1 MNRIFTLSMGK
12 LLVLLSVSLCLSA
25 CVSNLSGEA
34 YTKEEARKV
43 QRVKLGTVEHHRLVI
58 IEGDQEIGGAAGT
71 IAGGI
76 AGSTV
81 GDGRGGNIAAIAG
94 AVVGA
99 AIGTRAEEKITRKQ
113 GIEYTVRLDNGQLIA
128 IVQQLNENE
137 TPLGKGAR
145 VQVISGENSRV
156 VAYN

>member
-1 MNRIFTLSMGK
+1 MNRILTLNMGK
-12 LLVLLSVSLCLSA
+12 LLVLLCMISLLGA

-43 QRVKLGTVEHHRLVI
+43 QRVKLGTVENHRLVI
-58 IEGDQEIGGAAGT
+58 IEGDQQIGGAAGT

-81 GDGRGGNIAAIAG
+81 GDGRGSHLAAIAG

-99 AIGTRAEEKITRKQ
+99 AIGTRAEEKMTRKQ
-113 GIEYTVRLDNGQLIA
+113 GIEYTVRLDSGQLIA

-137 TPLGKGAR
+137 TPLEKGTR
-145 VQVISGENSRV
+145 VQVISGENTRV